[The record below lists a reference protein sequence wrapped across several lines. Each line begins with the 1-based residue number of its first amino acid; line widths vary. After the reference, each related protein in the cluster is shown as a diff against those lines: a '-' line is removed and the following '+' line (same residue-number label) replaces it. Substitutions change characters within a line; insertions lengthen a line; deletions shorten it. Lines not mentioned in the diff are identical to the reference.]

1 MSTDNLF
8 EDIEQDNNPSFY
20 GNPSILNDPY
30 RPIQPPPPPPQQ
42 QQQQQQQHQEN
53 ESKQSHTKSPK
64 PPLQS
69 IHSGTSNAHPQL
81 QPQHNININ
90 IILCSI
96 MVILMNWSTVLLD
109 YPIEFLNY

>member
-30 RPIQPPPPPPQQ
+30 RPIQPPPP
-42 QQQQQQQHQEN
+42 QQQQQQHQDN

-81 QPQHNININ
+81 QPQHKHKHNTLLNN
-90 IILCSI
+90 GYPNEL
-96 MVILMNWSTVLLD
+96 VNSTIGLS
-109 YPIEFLNY
+109 IEFLNY

>member
-30 RPIQPPPPPPQQ
+30 RPIQPPPP
-42 QQQQQQQHQEN
+42 QQQQQQHQEMKVN
-53 ESKQSHTKSPK
+53 NHILNHPNRHSNQYILV
-64 PPLQS
+64 LQMH
-69 IHSGTSNAHPQL
+69 IPNCN
-81 QPQHNININ
+81 HNININ

>member
-42 QQQQQQQHQEN
+42 QQQQQHQEN

-64 PPLQS
+64 PPPNQ
-69 IHSGTSNAHPQL
+69 
-81 QPQHNININ
+81 
-90 IILCSI
+90 
-96 MVILMNWSTVLLD
+96 
-109 YPIEFLNY
+109 